1 MSAGKTPPPPAEARL
16 ADLTKREAAYYELRR
31 HLIETLGLPGDI
43 PDPQIVGAVTRY
55 RQAHAGTLSLRKL
68 LGVQA
73 FVSDMTDHVS
83 AMKVK
88 LDRWTEALAATSND
102 GTLEAT
108 NLGMIRTNLG
118 CKPDAHLNDVA
129 KAAAAMRDDRTRAL
143 ASLKSAMGVDSITD
157 PWWAVRSL
165 VAEVCY
171 LRSEVQRLDSAKP

>member
-1 MSAGKTPPPPAEARL
+1 MSTKTPEARL
-16 ADLTKREAAYYELRR
+16 AELNKREAAYYELRR

-43 PDPQIVGAVTRY
+43 PDAQIVGAVTRY
-55 RQAHAGTLSLRKL
+55 RQAHTGTLSLRKL

-73 FVSDMTDHVS
+73 FVSDMTDHVN

-129 KAAAAMRDDRTRAL
+129 KAAAAMRDDRARAL
-143 ASLKSAMGVDSITD
+143 ASLKVATGAEPGPD
-157 PWWAVRSL
+157 PWWAVRTL

-171 LRSEVQRLDSAKP
+171 LRTELQRLQGGAP